1 MEIITMLINSLWSGL
16 FAGTLGFI
24 LTAPVRYIAPTFFC
38 GFVGRF
44 ARDALMSW
52 GVNQNWSTAVASAVV
67 VLVAMAIIRG
77 HRVSPVVM
85 VCGVL
90 PLGGSVAMF
99 NVIASLMKVSYLSG
113 EALSAASVTLSA
125 NMGKV
130 FTTSL
135 AIALGLATGMA
146 IARLFRRQE
155 VQEEI

>member
-1 MEIITMLINSLWSGL
+1 MDIIAMFTNGLWSGL
-16 FAGTLGFI
+16 FAGTLGLI

-52 GVNQNWSTAVASAVV
+52 GVNQNWSTVVASAVV
-67 VLVAMAIIRG
+67 VLVAMAIIKG

-90 PLGGSVAMF
+90 PLGGTVAMF
-99 NVIASLMKVSYLSG
+99 NVIAAMMRVSHLSG

-125 NMGKV
+125 NVGKV

-135 AIALGLATGMA
+135 AIALGLAAGMT
-146 IARLFRRQE
+146 IASVFRRDE
-155 VQEEI
+155 IQEEV

>member
-1 MEIITMLINSLWSGL
+1 MDLMTMFVSGLWSGL

-24 LTAPVRYIAPTFFC
+24 LTAPLQYIVPSVLC

-44 ARDALMSW
+44 ARDAFMSW
-52 GVNQNWSTAVASAVV
+52 GLSQNWSTAVASAVV

-99 NVIASLMKVSYLSG
+99 NAIASLMKVSYLTG
-113 EALSAASVTLSA
+113 EALSGASVALSA

-135 AIALGLATGMA
+135 AIALGLAMGMA
-146 IARLFRRQE
+146 VVRLFRREE
-155 VQEEI
+155 VQEGV